1 MRWRDFGEDTMF
13 RKPGLDPRLNPASP
27 VVPAV
32 AGGFFTTIPSGKLK
46 KYWRSKM
53 TRQGDYSE

>member
-1 MRWRDFGEDTMF
+1 MRWKDFGENMF
-13 RKPGLDPRLNPASP
+13 RKPGLDPASP
-27 VVPAV
+27 VVPAL
-32 AGGFFTTIPSGKLK
+32 AGGFFTTMPPGKLK